1 MEWAHQEGTVR
12 PAGVPAP
19 DTTRPTYADID
30 KGEVNVGVADRSPY
44 LRSPSTE
51 TLPEVP
57 HTPGSA
63 IELTIYSERGVSL
76 YEATSF
82 RKVFSYLGQM
92 TDSVYRNSAIGRAVY
107 VRTQGYT
114 ACTKRGGYTESS
126 TQEILS

>member
-30 KGEVNVGVADRSPY
+30 KGKVNVGVADRSPY

-57 HTPGSA
+57 HTTGSA
-63 IELTIYSERGVSL
+63 IKLSTV
-76 YEATSF
+76 
-82 RKVFSYLGQM
+82 
-92 TDSVYRNSAIGRAVY
+92 
-107 VRTQGYT
+107 
-114 ACTKRGGYTESS
+114 RGGYHRTKRHRLERCSRTS
-126 TQEILS
+126 VK